1 MTHHIPEEAVAFQGE
16 GSLVISDSNRLV
28 LAEYLQLSC
37 VLILHARFPAL
48 YVGLALDGLFTSQK
62 CFDFGG
68 MARSFA
74 DIGGSRSGQRG
85 PIT

>member
-48 YVGLALDGLFTSQK
+48 YVGLALDGLFISQK
-62 CFDFGG
+62 CLISKGW
-68 MARSFA
+68 
-74 DIGGSRSGQRG
+74 RG
-85 PIT
+85 HSPTLVDLDQGKGDR